1 MKKYSSGSYVSLV
14 LIAAFLLSFI
24 GCASITRNMQS
35 TTQKNIDET
44 PYFRNFNKKTMPS
57 KADVKMFPA
66 TLDQKKD
73 WFAPSLKPLL
83 KEINQLLDTN
93 EWVMMIDPVEIPHKG
108 EPVFAFG
115 DESVFFSK
123 DETEKNK
130 SNSSMVLIVTQPSK
144 VWQEK
149 WQAAIDGKAD
159 YTIMVSLGI
168 SAYRINMKNW
178 KGSKEIQIGTG
189 YGVDLPWLTSMDDPI
204 PVVQL
209 TGTLLDKNGKIIR
222 AGAEGFFVK
231 KTSFFKSII
240 GWQNLITKE
249 DVDKIINEH
258 QRKDLAD
265 NPLAWKVAVQN
276 LIANLLNRGDLI
288 VN

>member
-1 MKKYSSGSYVSLV
+1 MKKYSTGSYVSLV

-35 TTQKNIDET
+35 TTQKDVDET
-44 PYFRNFNKKTMPS
+44 PYFRNFSKKMVPS
-57 KADVKMFPA
+57 KAVVKMFPA

-83 KEINQLLDTN
+83 EEINQFLDTN
-93 EWVMMIDPVEIPHKG
+93 EWVKMIEPIGITNKG
-108 EPVFAFG
+108 KPEFLFG
-115 DESVFFSK
+115 DESILLAQTD
-123 DETEKNK
+123 DEKKEQTPA
-130 SNSSMVLIVTQPSK
+130 MALIITQPSK

-159 YTIMVSLGI
+159 YTIMISLGI

-209 TGTLLDKNGKIIR
+209 TGALLDNNGKIIR
-222 AGAEGFFVK
+222 TGAEGFFVK
-231 KTSFFKSII
+231 KTSFFKSVI
-240 GWQNLITKE
+240 GWQNLITKK

-258 QRKDLAD
+258 QRKDLTN